1 MSQTERILFIDRKL
15 RSCGNFTVKEVADY
29 FEVSE
34 RQVKRDIEYMRDR
47 FEAPIEWNFKEK
59 KYIYASSFERLK
71 FADQHLILAYL
82 SMQSMLKNANYFPAV
97 SSELLQ
103 NLKSQIPKD
112 YLKVCGRILYEI
124 PAAESLEPEIF
135 TGICGAMRDLLCL
148 ELVYTNTKNELSERI
163 FEPCNLIN
171 YGGNWYVVGFDY
183 LRNEIR
189 TFNVARIKKLSL
201 TKKSFEKHGDD
212 FEQKLKNY
220 IENGFGIFLG
230 EKTENVKIRFYG
242 KAVQIVKTQ
251 KWHPKQVMSEN
262 FGGEGGKEDFLELNF
277 PAADMTEVLSK
288 ILSFGKN
295 AVPLESQNLVDLWK
309 AEIRKMCEI
318 AGVYR

>member
-47 FEAPIEWNFKEK
+47 FKAPIEWNFKEK

-112 YLKVCGRILYEI
+112 YLKV
-124 PAAESLEPEIF
+124 
-135 TGICGAMRDLLCL
+135 
-148 ELVYTNTKNELSERI
+148 
-163 FEPCNLIN
+163 
-171 YGGNWYVVGFDY
+171 
-183 LRNEIR
+183 
-189 TFNVARIKKLSL
+189 
-201 TKKSFEKHGDD
+201 
-212 FEQKLKNY
+212 
-220 IENGFGIFLG
+220 
-230 EKTENVKIRFYG
+230 
-242 KAVQIVKTQ
+242 
-251 KWHPKQVMSEN
+251 
-262 FGGEGGKEDFLELNF
+262 
-277 PAADMTEVLSK
+277 
-288 ILSFGKN
+288 
-295 AVPLESQNLVDLWK
+295 
-309 AEIRKMCEI
+309 
-318 AGVYR
+318 